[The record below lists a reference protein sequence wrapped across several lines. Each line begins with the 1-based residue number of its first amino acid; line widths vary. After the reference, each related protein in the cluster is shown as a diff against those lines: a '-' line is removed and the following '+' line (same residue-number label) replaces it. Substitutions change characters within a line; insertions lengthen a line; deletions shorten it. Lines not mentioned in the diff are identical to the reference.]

1 MLDESETKEN
11 FKRWV
16 LLEVI
21 HWRQKLRQLW
31 LRVGDK
37 NIRFF
42 HWVTWSHSRKHWSKS
57 ELMVLWVMED
67 QEIRGGVA
75 NAFQHLLTD
84 NMEW

>member
-1 MLDESETKEN
+1 MDESEAKEN

-16 LLEVI
+16 LLEEI
-21 HWRQKLRQLW
+21 HWRQKSRQLW

-42 HWVTWSHSRKHWSKS
+42 HWVTCSHSRKHS
-57 ELMVLWVMED
+57 LVRIRVNGAWVMED